1 MLHFLKES
9 LGVSNP
15 RLADELDFTMNEYS
29 IRRLLGRREVS
40 LALACLGTAGV
51 FRAFS
56 PYFLTAANL
65 TTVLQNSVELLL
77 ISLGISFILATA
89 GIDIAVGGALGISA
103 IFIGWS
109 VEAGWPLAAIVLLG
123 PIAGTCLGMV
133 SGFIVV
139 VGKVPPII
147 ATLGLFGVYR
157 TAIFLLL
164 GGSWISGLP
173 DTLAPLV
180 NSTIASVPI
189 VAVYVL
195 VFYFIGWLILRWLPL
210 GTAVLAVGG
219 SERAARLAGVAVG
232 RSKFFVYA
240 ITGFLVGFA
249 ALLYVARYRN
259 VETSTG
265 GTIALDAVVA
275 AVLGGSSVLGGRA
288 NLAGTMLGV
297 LLVRLLQNGFVLA
310 GVPSLWEQVI
320 TGSLLLLVLVLDAA
334 VERSASLKAA

>member
-1 MLHFLKES
+1 
-9 LGVSNP
+9 
-15 RLADELDFTMNEYS
+15 LDISIKGNNMTFQKRPIS
-29 IRRLLGRREVS
+29 IRWMMGRREVS
-40 LALACLGTAGV
+40 LALACLGAVGA

-56 PYFLTAANL
+56 PYFLTAENL
-65 TTVLQNSVELLL
+65 TPLLLNSV
-77 ISLGISFILATA
+77 
-89 GIDIAVGGALGISA
+89 V
-103 IFIGWS
+103 
-109 VEAGWPLAAIVLLG
+109 LG
-123 PIAGTCLGMV
+123 PVAGTCLGMV
-133 SGFIVV
+133 SGFMIV

-157 TAIFLLL
+157 AAIFLLL

-173 DTLAPLV
+173 NTLAPLV
-180 NSTIASVPI
+180 NSAILGIPV

-195 VFYFIGWLILRWLPL
+195 VFYFVGWLILRWFPL

-219 SERAARLAGVAVG
+219 NEHAAQLAGVAVG

-240 ITGFLVGFA
+240 TTGFLVGFA

-265 GTIALDAVVA
+265 GTVALDAIVA

-288 NLAGTMLGV
+288 NLAGTMMGV
-297 LLVRLLQNGFVLA
+297 VLVRVLQNGFVLA

-320 TGSLLLLVLVLDAA
+320 TGSLLLLVLILDAMI
-334 VERSASLKAA
+334 ERSVRLQPAL

>member
-1 MLHFLKES
+1 MS
-9 LGVSNP
+9 G
-15 RLADELDFTMNEYS
+15 DS
-29 IRRLLGRREVS
+29 IRWLAGRREVS
-40 LALACLGTAGV
+40 LALACLVAAGV
-51 FRAFS
+51 FRTFS
-56 PYFLTAANL
+56 PYFFTAANL
-65 TTVLQNSVELLL
+65 TTILQNSVQLLL

-89 GIDIAVGGALGISA
+89 GIDIAVGGVLGISA

-109 VEAGWPLAAIVLLG
+109 VEAGWPLPATALLG
-123 PIAGTCLGMV
+123 ALAGTCLGMV
-133 SGFIVV
+133 SAFIIV

-157 TAIFLLL
+157 AAIFLLL

-173 DTLAPLV
+173 NTLAPLV
-180 NSTIASVPI
+180 NSAVFGVPV

-195 VFYFIGWLILRWLPL
+195 VFYFIGWLILRWFPL
-210 GTAVLAVGG
+210 GTAILAVGG
-219 SERAARLAGVAVG
+219 NERAAQLAGVSVG

-240 ITGFLVGFA
+240 TTGFLVGFA

-265 GTIALDAVVA
+265 GTIALDAIVA

-288 NLAGTMLGV
+288 NLVGTMFGV
-297 LLVRLLQNGFVLA
+297 ILVRLLQNGFVLA

-320 TGSLLLLVLVLDAA
+320 TGLVLLLVLILDAA
-334 VERSASLKAA
+334 VERSGRLKPV